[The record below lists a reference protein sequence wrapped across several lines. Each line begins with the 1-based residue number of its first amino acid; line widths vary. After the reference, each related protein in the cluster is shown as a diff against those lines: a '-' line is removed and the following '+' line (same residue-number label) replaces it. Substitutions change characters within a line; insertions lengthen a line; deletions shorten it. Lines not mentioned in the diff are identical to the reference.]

1 MDNNGWT
8 MTDPQPHKP
17 LPGSSWPWILV
28 AIIVVGVIL
37 ASLSKFAAVAV
48 IIVALVLLGVTW
60 LRRRSPTGT
69 GMGILSTNCDKCGGL
84 LGYKMGLP
92 SRVCPSCGHHQSWVP

>member
-1 MDNNGWT
+1 MDHNGYT
-8 MTDPQPHKP
+8 MATPPPKQA
-17 LPGSSWPWILV
+17 LPGSWPWILV

-37 ASLSKFAAVAV
+37 ASLSKYAAIAV
-48 IIVALVLLGVTW
+48 IVVALVLLGITW
-60 LRRRSPTGT
+60 LRHRSTSGT
-69 GMGILSTNCDKCGGL
+69 GMGILSTNCDSCGGL